1 MKQQRLDTTINKP
14 LSLFHNTLTFPPR
27 LQTFPPNP
35 DYYSPPQTK
44 HILEKQHFKIIT
56 ILIIDPL
63 LHLRL
68 EVPDQSIPATRACRS
83 ARAAN
88 IVTAA
93 VPMPEPLF
101 FKSLNSIIAPSH
113 CSLFNTG
120 TDDDPPGMHAW
131 RESHHPF
138 RIPPQCFSTTMG
150 FFNVSGDSKELRSSV
165 VGISKPVD
173 GNCLHVG
180 DGAKHP
186 NTPTPAEN
194 CVGGDF
200 SPEFPPLTLQLLFAL
215 R

>member
-68 EVPDQSIPATRACRS
+68 EVPDQSIPATRDCRS

-88 IVTAA
+88 IVYIVTAA
-93 VPMPEPLF
+93 VPKPEPLF

-138 RIPPQCFSTTMG
+138 RIPPQCFSTTVG
-150 FFNVSGDSKELRSSV
+150 FLTCPEIPKSFVPRLLGFPNPLTAIVSTSV
-165 VGISKPVD
+165 TVLG
-173 GNCLHVG
+173 GN
-180 DGAKHP
+180 
-186 NTPTPAEN
+186 
-194 CVGGDF
+194 F